1 LALKQI
7 LLGCQKQIALAQK
20 TVNEFLGVD
29 LPQAGFNAI
38 INGEQTAKT
47 GSAKRIK
54 ERRKKDDADP
64 FHVEKFPN
72 GDEVIEGVFNGFQMI
87 AGDGT
92 PYLVP
97 ENYASKSKLVEG
109 DLLKL
114 TITPQGRFIYKQI
127 SPLEREL
134 KRGVLMYHAENDQFL
149 VNADGNEYHL
159 LKASVTYYKGEIGD
173 EVIIVVPKGLPSHW
187 AAVDNIV
194 KSLPGKIIV
203 PELASPKIPEKLT
216 TPAVADI
223 LELKAPAANPLVNQ
237 PEPLPKIA
245 ADPQDQLLSAPHLKS
260 VEELNEL
267 EEI

>member
-1 LALKQI
+1 
-7 LLGCQKQIALAQK
+7 
-20 TVNEFLGVD
+20 
-29 LPQAGFNAI
+29 
-38 INGEQTAKT
+38 
-47 GSAKRIK
+47 
-54 ERRKKDDADP
+54 
-64 FHVEKFPN
+64 
-72 GDEVIEGVFNGFQMI
+72 
-87 AGDGT
+87 
-92 PYLVP
+92 
-97 ENYASKSKLVEG
+97 
-109 DLLKL
+109 
-114 TITPQGRFIYKQI
+114 
-127 SPLEREL
+127 
-134 KRGVLMYHAENDQFL
+134 MYHAENDQFL